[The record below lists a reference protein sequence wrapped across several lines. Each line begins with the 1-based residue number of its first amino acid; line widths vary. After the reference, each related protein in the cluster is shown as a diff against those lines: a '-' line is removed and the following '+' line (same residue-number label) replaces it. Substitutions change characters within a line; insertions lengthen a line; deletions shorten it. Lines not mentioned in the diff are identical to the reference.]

1 MHFTAAFPH
10 KYLLNLS
17 RRQDRRVRCEE
28 LFAEHGWSVKR
39 QPAVD
44 ARRLESAR
52 GFGAPGRY
60 AHAVSTRMI
69 LRRAGLAKAEAVFIF
84 EDDVVLHPALE
95 ERLAE
100 IELPDDWGIFYL
112 GCQHHERPE
121 VVSPGLVR
129 AVAPLDTHAWG
140 VRAEYFHEVR
150 KALTGKYWPER
161 GGEIPA
167 ADILLA
173 ELVRRV
179 PAYAAYPNLAWQVEE
194 MSDLAGGENGNY
206 DDDGTQRHSLCCL
219 RGVLAESLGGTA
231 HAPAAEESR
240 QHHAFM
246 WTPAMQRKIP
256 PPAVTEPAPPPLGD
270 NDRVAFLFLTHDLH
284 QHPGIWEEYWR
295 GHGDRIAVYGHAKER
310 RWLSLPGRGGWLAAA
325 QIAEQVP
332 TEWADVSLVRAQLA
346 LLRAALAELR
356 NRFFVFA
363 SESCIPVRPLRDL
376 LRLLSFDGRSRFR
389 IQTLDDVL
397 VSHPHKAARATPAAR
412 IPAGRWRF
420 HSQWTLLNREAAE
433 LLAAN
438 AAMLDCFAG
447 THAPDECAFGTI
459 LNAAGYPVEKKVAGQ
474 DLTWSRWLSP
484 ESPHPET
491 IYLTT
496 PELLGDIISS
506 GCFFARK
513 FSSGSKPG
521 EHGLHLAGPA
531 EMEKENRG

>member
-1 MHFTAAFPH
+1 MDFDTAFPL
-10 KYLLNLS
+10 KFLLNLS

-28 LFAEHGWSVKR
+28 LFAEHGWNVRR

-44 ARRLESAR
+44 ARRLNSAR
-52 GFGAPGRY
+52 GFGAAGRY

-69 LRRAGLAKAEAVFIF
+69 LRRAALAKAEAVFIF

-121 VVSPGLVR
+121 VVSSGLVR
-129 AVAPLDTHAWG
+129 ATAPLDTHAWA

-150 KALTGKYWPER
+150 RALTGKYWPQR
-161 GGEIPA
+161 GGRIPA

-179 PAYAAYPNLAWQVEE
+179 PAYAAFPNLAWQQEE
-194 MSDLAGGENGNY
+194 MSDLAGGSYGNY
-206 DDDGTQRHSLCCL
+206 DDDGTQHHSLGCL
-219 RGVLAESLGGTA
+219 RGVMAESLGGVA
-231 HAPAAEESR
+231 HAPAADESR

-246 WTPAMQRKIP
+246 WPPAMQRRRP
-256 PPAVTEPAPPPLGD
+256 PPAVTETPAPPLGP
-270 NDRVAFLFLTHDLH
+270 NDKVAFLFLTRDLH
-284 QHPGIWEEYWR
+284 GHPDIWEEYWR
-295 GHGDRIAVYGHAKER
+295 GHEDGIAVYGHAKER
-310 RWLSLPGRGGWLAAA
+310 GFLMRPGRGGWLAAA

-346 LLRAALAELR
+346 LLRAALVEPA

-363 SESCIPVRPLRDL
+363 SESCVPVRPLREL
-376 LRLLSFDGRSRFR
+376 LRLLSLDGRSRFR
-389 IQTLDDVL
+389 TQTMDEML
-397 VSHPHKAARATPAAR
+397 VSHPHKAARAPLDAR
-412 IPAGRWRF
+412 IPGGQWRF
-420 HSQWTLLNREAAE
+420 HSQWLLLNREAAE

-438 AAMLDCFAG
+438 AALLECFAG
-447 THAPDECAFGTI
+447 TRAPDECAFGTI
-459 LNAAGYPVEKKVAGQ
+459 LHAAGYPLEQKVAAQ
-474 DLTWSRWLSP
+474 DVTWTRWPSP

-491 IYLTT
+491 IVQST
-496 PELLGDIISS
+496 PQLAGDIAGS

-513 FSSGSKPG
+513 FSAGGAIG
-521 EHGLHLAGPA
+521 EYGLHL
-531 EMEKENRG
+531 EK

>member
-1 MHFTAAFPH
+1 MNFAATFPH

-28 LFAEHGWSVKR
+28 LFEEHGWKVRR

-52 GFGAPGRY
+52 GFGATGRY

-84 EDDVVLHPALE
+84 EDDVVLHPALK

-100 IELPDDWGIFYL
+100 IELPEDWGIFYL

-121 VVSPGLVR
+121 VVSRGLVR
-129 AVAPLDTHAWG
+129 AVAPLDTHAWA

-150 KALTGKYWPER
+150 RALAGKYWPLP
-161 GGEIPA
+161 GTLPA

-179 PAYAAYPNLAWQVEE
+179 PAYAAYPNLAWQEE
-194 MSDLAGGENGNY
+194 ELSDLAGGSYGNY
-206 DDDGTQRHSLCCL
+206 DDDGTQRHSLGCQ
-219 RGVLAESLGGTA
+219 RGVLAEALGGVA
-231 HAPAAEESR
+231 HAPAREESR
-240 QHHAFM
+240 QHQAFM
-246 WTPAMQRKIP
+246 WPVEMQRRISP
-256 PPAVTEPAPPPLGD
+256 PTATEIVSPPLGD
-270 NDRVAFLFLTHDLH
+270 GDRVAFLFLTRDVH
-284 QHPGIWEEYWR
+284 QHPEIWEEYWR
-295 GHGDRIAVYGHAKER
+295 GEEDRIAVYGHAKDR
-310 RWLSLPGRGGWLAAA
+310 AWLSRPGCGGWLGAA

-346 LLRAALAELR
+346 LLRAALTDER

-363 SESCIPVRPLRDL
+363 SESCVPVRPLRDL
-376 LRLLSFDGRSRFR
+376 LRLLSLDGRSRFH
-389 IQTLDDVL
+389 IESLDDVL
-397 VSHPHKAARATPAAR
+397 VSHPHKAARATPLAR

-433 LLAAN
+433 LLVAN
-438 AAMLDCFAG
+438 EALVDCFAG

-459 LNAAGYPVEKKVAGQ
+459 LNAAGYPLERKVGDQ
-474 DLTWSRWLSP
+474 NVMWSRWPSP
-484 ESPHPET
+484 DSPHPET
-491 IYLTT
+491 IVEAP
-496 PELLGDIISS
+496 PELLGELVGS

-513 FSSGSKPG
+513 FSVGSKVR
-521 EHGLHLAGPA
+521 EYGLHRA
-531 EMEKENRG
+531 E